1 MGVDITK
8 NVEFLDTQINDIADS
23 HNPDLTAQLELE
35 VYRILPEGSEQD
47 FENFKSF
54 IVKYNRTYEIGSS
67 EYNKRF
73 SIFKESVERQK
84 KLNSK
89 RQHPDDAK
97 YGVNAF
103 SDLTPDEFA
112 EHYLGIYQRVPA
124 STSSG
129 YVPSSK
135 EVDKIPSKFSL
146 EGKGVLT
153 SVRDQGA
160 CGGCWAFSIVEC
172 METQNALKTKKLI
185 SLSTQQLIDCA
196 RGGGDN
202 GCKGGNICTTLA
214 WMNDTKYK
222 EVHEK
227 DYPFKE
233 KTGTCRNSSTGI
245 LSIMDY
251 WCTDMVNHEDDMI
264 ASLYNHGPLAV
275 AVDASTWQDYIE
287 GVIQHHCSAMYI
299 NHAVQIVGY
308 DKSGEIP
315 YYIVRNSWGKDWG
328 LNGYLHVKI
337 GSNMCGIAT
346 IVGSLDV

>member
-1 MGVDITK
+1 MWNSWIRKSMALQVKALQGE
-8 NVEFLDTQINDIADS
+8 VEDFEGRARRNNLRFTGF
-23 HNPDLTAQLELE
+23 
-35 VYRILPEGSEQD
+35 PEGSEQD

-160 CGGCWAFSIVEC
+160 CGGC
-172 METQNALKTKKLI
+172 
-185 SLSTQQLIDCA
+185 
-196 RGGGDN
+196 
-202 GCKGGNICTTLA
+202 
-214 WMNDTKYK
+214 
-222 EVHEK
+222 
-227 DYPFKE
+227 
-233 KTGTCRNSSTGI
+233 
-245 LSIMDY
+245 
-251 WCTDMVNHEDDMI
+251 
-264 ASLYNHGPLAV
+264 
-275 AVDASTWQDYIE
+275 
-287 GVIQHHCSAMYI
+287 
-299 NHAVQIVGY
+299 
-308 DKSGEIP
+308 
-315 YYIVRNSWGKDWG
+315 
-328 LNGYLHVKI
+328 
-337 GSNMCGIAT
+337 
-346 IVGSLDV
+346 